1 VGLCLETMKAL
12 YSNNS
17 MVTTV
22 RLNIK
27 YTCHYESDASIA
39 LTISFSKTRCKAVAD
54 FGLAS
59 GKEFLAGLLDKIKVP
74 NHVVRGMIARAH
86 VLLIL

>member
-1 VGLCLETMKAL
+1 MRATLVLLLPYRSPRHGVK
-12 YSNNS
+12 
-17 MVTTV
+17 
-22 RLNIK
+22 RGP
-27 YTCHYESDASIA
+27 
-39 LTISFSKTRCKAVAD
+39 VAD